1 MTQDNQTSFAE
12 EPLSDKGDRVMNLLK
27 TWEEAIDNHKRAE
40 VGKLEKARKDAKQA
54 VMDVILLDENPH
66 RYRLGP
72 YVISVKPAADP
83 KDIGFTR
90 TPKPQISLVA
100 DHGG

>member
-1 MTQDNQTSFAE
+1 MTQDNQTSFEE

-27 TWEEAIDNHKRAE
+27 DWEEAIDNHKRAE
-40 VGKLEKARKDAKQA
+40 VGRLAKAKKDTKQA
-54 VMDVILLDENPH
+54 VMDVLLLDDQPH

-72 YVISVKPAADP
+72 YVINVKPAADP
-83 KDIGFTR
+83 KEIGFTR
-90 TPKPQISLVA
+90 TPKPLITLIA